1 MPASFYKELPMK
13 NKKLLSVL
21 LIVAAIQSCNH
32 LPSTGKK
39 EDTTSVETVRDSAG
53 YIRILDNE
61 ALALLDSSAVIE
73 IIASGY
79 KWSEGPVYVKEGDYL
94 LFSDVPANRV
104 YKWNEGKGATVFLEP
119 SGYTG
124 TVPKEKEPGSNGLV
138 IDNNGKLVLCQQ
150 GNRQIARMKP
160 SLNEAGPDYE
170 SIASLYEGKKFNSP
184 NDLVY
189 AANGNLYFTDP
200 PYGLEHGIHDSSKEL
215 SFQGVFCIK
224 PGGKVQLVTDK
235 ISYPNGI
242 ALSPDNQYLYISNSD
257 NEHKEWIKIKL
268 NEEGLEASDSLFYRV
283 TEEEGKLTGNPDGM
297 KINSK
302 GYIFAT
308 GPGGV
313 WVFNPAGKVIA
324 RIYTGQQ
331 TSNCFLDPSHNMLYM
346 TCKSFV
352 MRVKLK
358 S

>member
-1 MPASFYKELPMK
+1 ME
-13 NKKLLSVL
+13 NKKLL
-21 LIVAAIQSCNH
+21 VALFIMTGFQACNH
-32 LPSTGKK
+32 LPSTEKK
-39 EDTTSVETVRDSAG
+39 EDTSLVETIRDSVG
-53 YIRILDNE
+53 YIRILDKE
-61 ALALLDSSAVIE
+61 GSAVIDSSSVIE
-73 IIASGY
+73 IIAAGY
-79 KWSEGPVYVKEGDYL
+79 KWSEGPVYVKQGDYL

-104 YKWNEGKGATVFLEP
+104 YKWTEGKGTTIFLEP

-124 TVPKEKEPGSNGLV
+124 SVPKEKEPGSNGLV

-160 SLNEAGPDYE
+160 AINEAGPEFE
-170 SIASLYEGKKFNSP
+170 SIASQYEGKKFNSP

-189 AANGNLYFTDP
+189 AGNGNLYFTDP
-200 PYGLEHGIHDSSKEL
+200 PYGLEQGIHDSSKEL
-215 SFQGVFCIK
+215 SYQGVFCVTPDGNVK
-224 PGGKVQLVTDK
+224 LVTDK

-242 ALSPDNQYLYISNSD
+242 ALSPDNQYLYIANSD

-268 NEEGLEASDSLFYRV
+268 NKEGLEASDSLFYRV

-302 GYIFAT
+302 GYIFAS
-308 GPGGV
+308 GPGGI
-313 WVFNPAGKVIA
+313 WIFNPAGKVIA

-331 TSNCFLDPSHNMLYM
+331 TSNCSLDSSHNMLYM

-352 MRVKLK
+352 MRVRLK